1 MSGRPHLKLIASSAS
16 NTWGLFLLV
25 LLLGYSLVEVPRAL
39 WHAAQRGWSLRHGYF
54 RVAKLSAERSE
65 AEEALDDVLDVSWL
79 LAALCQT
86 VYPLWRGFV

>member
-1 MSGRPHLKLIASSAS
+1 M
-16 NTWGLFLLV
+16 

-65 AEEALDDVLDVSWL
+65 AEEALDDVLDVSAESVAGAWSH
-79 LAALCQT
+79 CSHSS
-86 VYPLWRGFV
+86 